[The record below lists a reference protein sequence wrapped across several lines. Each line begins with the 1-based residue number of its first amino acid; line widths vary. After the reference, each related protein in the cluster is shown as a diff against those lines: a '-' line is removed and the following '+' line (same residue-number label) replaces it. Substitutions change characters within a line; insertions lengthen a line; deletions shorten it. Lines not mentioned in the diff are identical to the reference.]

1 MAVEFD
7 PIQFRDNLQSTIARY
22 IGTAAPVSPARAPRL
37 AEALAARLQ
46 EAPLVKGPFVESLP
60 DFIKGESI
68 EDLAS
73 AGKLH
78 PAWKALEKTAD
89 GRKLFQR
96 PLHLHQ
102 AEAIRCARNY
112 LVATGTGSG
121 KTEAFLF
128 PLVDA
133 LLRESAL
140 ERPGVRAILVYPLNA
155 LANDQMFRIARLL
168 FRDMGDPG
176 ITLGRFTGAVRA
188 TASRSE
194 EQARLVKTPSFQ
206 NNFDGAGRAPGNW
219 LLSRKEMLERP
230 PHILITNYAML
241 EHILLLPRN
250 RALFERA
257 DLRWLVLDEIH
268 TYTGAQAIEV
278 AFLLRK
284 LKTKLGIPQGR
295 LRCVGASASLD
306 PSRKNE
312 LKKFA
317 SDLFGESFPAG
328 EDAVIVS
335 ERQPHTALGKGAAE
349 ASLGPQPWIAAG
361 EVLAEMRESGEL
373 EDEDAASIWNGRVEE
388 KGCREFTLEPG
399 RPFGDALLSRLAQF
413 RELRRASKLLA
424 ERSRPFEKLA
434 EQVFAGHPPGE
445 ARKALAALISIG
457 VLAKPSTPGAFP
469 LLPARYHLA
478 ASGVAGAALRLSA
491 DDPDRWS
498 DFVLGRNTPAVPDAA
513 PAYSLLVCRNC
524 GEPYIEAW
532 DDGTAILPRVE
543 HGASASRLVLR
554 LCDGPDGL
562 EADEEEP
569 EATERD
575 AAKHS
580 FDPKTG
586 ELADGPGSGIVTLA
600 EAEMKEDKEERRY
613 YVARCS
619 ACGQRG
625 GRYAEPLTSIHPGD
639 DALAAVTSQSLLEAL
654 PEPLENTGG
663 DRPMKGRNLL
673 VFADNRQDAAFFAPF
688 FERTSRDQAIRAAI
702 RCVLDENSDP
712 LDLRELTQLV
722 WRRLRGD
729 GFLLF
734 DRRNPEPLVPSLAQD
749 RLTAL
754 IAAEFCTSGLSR
766 ISLEGLGLAAVNYT
780 GLDRTARRMKDAAP
794 RRKEI
799 MPHLAKFLLDLIRR
813 NRAINKIGIL
823 DLTDESIWGEAL
835 ASRDIS
841 YDLTRTNQSRR
852 LRTLLPQG
860 RRQTRPTALL
870 ENRLGFSSEETGE
883 ILETFWGE
891 AIRPRRDHDRLL
903 TSGGRGH
910 VLDLSALRFAS
921 AEGRPL
927 YRCRSCGARSQI
939 DLGNVC
945 IVHGCGGRTEP
956 VEAGERQALAE
967 RNHYIRRYGE
977 RPLAGVAREHTA
989 AIGQSER
996 ARIEDEF
1003 REGEVNLLSC
1013 TTTMEMGVDVGDLE
1027 AVLCRNVPPGIANYQ
1042 QRAGRAG
1049 RRAQAAP
1056 VALMLARNSRYDQAQ
1071 FHDLDGYLNAVP
1083 APPYLSLD
1091 NANFFHRHQCSCVI
1105 SGWLDMRLAGHTAEG
1120 APRLKHVFGDRL
1132 TEKDE
1137 TELREEFDA
1146 WLAGGQ
1152 GKAAVD
1158 TAARMVET
1166 MPAELRGVG
1175 LAGGDLVSHV
1185 RKVFHQWLNDVAE
1198 RWRAMNQA
1206 AQEQLDTMTDQ
1217 EALEADKERAS
1228 KRHSARRSDM
1238 KRYLDRFV
1246 VEALSRAAVI
1256 PTYSFPV
1263 HSIRLEIVETR
1274 GSDAQDDAL
1283 QLDRDASLAI
1293 GEYAPGAEVVAGG
1306 RIWTS
1311 SGIVRRGVVPGSES
1325 WLPKQWY
1332 RVCSAC
1338 GHPEIHD
1345 ERKEFTSACEQCSG
1359 AAVVWPRPFVEPI
1372 GFLTSYADRMGRD
1385 PGSSRLR
1392 ERRVDEARLLTKAH
1406 LSDYSPTDISAV
1418 KSFFAS
1424 ATSRGGGPTGRMF
1437 VVNKGPHGA
1446 GYYWCTRCEYAES
1459 APHEAQYKLREIQ
1472 REHKNPRT
1480 GDPCRNERL
1489 AYPLDLGHIFET
1501 DIRAIHFD
1509 RPIPDSPAT
1518 GDANPVERFRRTLA
1532 EALRLAAARLLDT
1545 DSRDLRAATELRDGR
1560 PIIILSDAAAGGAGY
1575 CRRLLD
1581 EPRFRAARLLA
1592 EARDI
1597 LDCSNED
1604 CATSCSRCLNEYSNQ
1619 YYWDD
1624 FDRQPCR
1631 NWIDSLLRKAA
1642 KPPAGAPQD
1651 AIPDPSAS
1659 AAVLSDRLRNRPL
1672 AVIAA
1677 RSLWGAEN
1685 RDEALQSARAL
1696 RNYLEADNRRL
1707 LIFLVERAK
1716 PTAKA
1721 PMTTVD
1727 REAAD
1732 ILAPFESEGRVQ
1744 IYRVAKDVAAQA
1756 PRLASFTER
1765 VVQGRGGRSGA
1776 AAKAPRLSIVST
1788 QGEATEFYGGQPPD
1802 ALFDGPLTGVTHR
1815 WKGAAPDGWLMCKK
1829 KLIGGKEQ
1837 MLKPL
1842 ATAVA
1847 KLRKFPFAPNDPRDF
1862 AEIFEPAAGR
1872 KADVAIRDP
1881 YLAANPQ
1888 NQKTL
1893 AEFLDA
1899 LLNVGIRIERLT
1911 LTWSPGNEPRADE
1924 KRLTKEE
1931 QCGKLREAVAQT
1943 RFDGTLELKP
1953 HRSGKG
1959 HFHDRTVQSDFRDGA
1974 EPAAI
1979 RWDVTSGID
1988 NLMRQKK
1995 ECTVFRDILS

>member
-7 PIQFRDNLQSTIARY
+7 PIQFRDNLQNTIARY
-22 IGTAAPVSPARAPRL
+22 IGTAAPVSAARAPRL
-37 AEALAARLQ
+37 AHEIATRLEQ
-46 EAPLVKGPFVESLP
+46 ADLVKGPFVESLP
-60 DFIKGESI
+60 DFIKGGSI
-68 EDLAS
+68 EDLVS

-78 PAWKALEKTAD
+78 PAWKALEKTED

-102 AEAIRCARNY
+102 AEAVRCAHNY

-128 PLVDA
+128 PLVDT
-133 LLRESAL
+133 LLREGAL

-168 FRDMGDPG
+168 FRDLGDPG

-188 TASRSE
+188 TSSRNE
-194 EQARLVKTPSFQ
+194 EEAQMQEMPRFQ
-206 NNFDGAGRAPGNW
+206 NDFDGASHAPKHW

-250 RALFERA
+250 RALFEQA

-284 LKTKLGIPQGR
+284 LKTKLDIPEGR
-295 LRCVGASASLD
+295 LRCVGTSASLD
-306 PSRKNE
+306 PSRKDE
-312 LKKFA
+312 LAKFA
-317 SDLFGESFPAG
+317 SRLFGEPFPAAG

-335 ERQPHTALGKGAAE
+335 ERQPHTALDKGAAE

-373 EDEDAASIWNGRVEE
+373 EDEDAVAIWNERVET
-388 KGCREFTLEPG
+388 KGCREFTLESG
-399 RPFGDALLSRLAQF
+399 KPFGDALLARLSKF
-413 RELRRASKLLA
+413 RELRRVSKLLA
-424 ERSRPFEKLA
+424 ARSLLFEKLA
-434 EQVFAGHPPGE
+434 EQVFEGHPPGD
-445 ARKALAALISIG
+445 ARKALAALVSIG
-457 VLAKPSTPGAFP
+457 VLAKPSTSGVFP

-491 DDPDRWS
+491 DDPERWS
-498 DFVLGRNTPAVPDAA
+498 DFVFGRNAPAAPDAA
-513 PAYSLLVCRNC
+513 PAYALLVCRNC

-532 DDGTAILPRVE
+532 DNGKDILPRAE
-543 HGASASRLVLR
+543 HGASASRIVLR

-575 AAKHS
+575 TTKHS

-586 ELADGPGSGIVTLA
+586 ELSDGPGSGLVTLD
-600 EAEMKEDKEERRY
+600 EAEMKEDKEERRH

-654 PEPLENTGG
+654 PEPVENTGG
-663 DRPMKGRNLL
+663 DLPMKGRNLL

-702 RCVLDENSDP
+702 RRVLDENGET

-734 DRRNPEPLVPSLAQD
+734 DRRAPEPLVPSLAQD

-754 IAAEFCTSGLSR
+754 IAAEFCTGGLSR
-766 ISLEGLGLAAVNYT
+766 ISLEGLGLAAVDYT
-780 GLDRTARRMKDAAP
+780 GLERAARRMTQVAP
-794 RRKEI
+794 HSAEL
-799 MPHLAKFLLDLIRR
+799 MPALAKFLLDLIRR
-813 NRAINKIGIL
+813 SRAINKIGIL
-823 DLTDESIWGEAL
+823 DPTDASIWGEAL
-835 ASRDIS
+835 ASPDIS
-841 YDLTRTNQSRR
+841 WGLTRTGASRR

-870 ENRLGFSSEETGE
+870 ENRLDFSYEEARE
-883 ILETFWGE
+883 ILSAFWQE
-891 AIRPRRDHDRLL
+891 AIRPRRDRLL

-921 AEGRPL
+921 AEDRPL
-927 YRCRSCGARSQI
+927 YRCRLCGAKSQI

-956 VEAGERQALAE
+956 VEADERQAMAE
-967 RNHYIRRYGE
+967 RNHYIKRYRE
-977 RPLAGVAREHTA
+977 RPLAGVSREHTA
-989 AIGQSER
+989 AIGQRER
-996 ARIEDEF
+996 ERIEDEF
-1003 REGEVNLLSC
+1003 REGKVNLLSC
-1013 TTTMEMGVDVGDLE
+1013 TTTMEMGVDIGDLE

-1056 VALMLARNSRYDQAQ
+1056 LALMLARNSRYDQSQ

-1091 NANFFHRHQCSCVI
+1091 NANFFLRHQCSCVV
-1105 SGWLDMRLAGHTAEG
+1105 SGWLDMRLAGCTAEG
-1120 APRLKHVFGDRL
+1120 APRLKHVLGDRL
-1132 TEKDE
+1132 TEEDE
-1137 TELREEFDA
+1137 TKLREEFDV
-1146 WLAGGQ
+1146 WLAGKP
-1152 GKAAVD
+1152 GKAALD

-1185 RKVFHQWLNDVAE
+1185 SKVFRQWLNDIAE
-1198 RWRAMNQA
+1198 RWRTMNQA
-1206 AQEQLDTMTDQ
+1206 AQEQLDTVTDP
-1217 EALEADKERAS
+1217 EALEADKERAA

-1246 VEALSRAAVI
+1246 VDALSRAAVI

-1325 WLPKQWY
+1325 WLPKRWY

-1338 GHPEIHD
+1338 GHAEIHD
-1345 ERKEFTSACEQCSG
+1345 ERNEFTSACEQCSG
-1359 AAVVWPRPFVEPI
+1359 AAVAGLRPFVEPI

-1406 LSDYSPTDISAV
+1406 LSDYSPTDISAA

-1437 VVNKGPHGA
+1437 VVNKGPQGA
-1446 GYYWCTRCEYAES
+1446 GYYWCTHCEYAES
-1459 APHEAQYKLREIQ
+1459 APNAARYKHHEVRS
-1472 REHKNPRT
+1472 EHKNPRT
-1480 GDPCRNERL
+1480 GDPCRNDRL

-1518 GDANPVERFRRTLA
+1518 GDASPTERFRRTLA

-1545 DSRDLRAATELRDGR
+1545 DSRDLRAVTELRDGR
-1560 PIIILSDAAAGGAGY
+1560 PIVILSDAAAGGAGY
-1575 CRRLLD
+1575 CKRLFD
-1581 EPRFRAARLLA
+1581 EPRFSAAQLLA
-1592 EARDI
+1592 EARNI
-1597 LDCSNED
+1597 LDCSNKD
-1604 CATSCSRCLNEYSNQ
+1604 CVTSCSHCLNEYSNQ

-1624 FDRQPCR
+1624 FDRRPCR
-1631 NWIDSLLRKAA
+1631 NWIDKLLRQAVA
-1642 KPPAGAPQD
+1642 RPANAPED
-1651 AIPDPSAS
+1651 AIPDPFAS
-1659 AAVLSDRLRNRPL
+1659 AAVLGERLKKYSL

-1677 RSLWGAEN
+1677 PSLWGAGG
-1685 RDEALQSARAL
+1685 RDEALRSARAL
-1696 RNYLEADNRRL
+1696 RDYLEADNRRV
-1707 LIFLVERAK
+1707 LIFLVGRAE
-1716 PTAKA
+1716 PTAEA

-1727 REAAD
+1727 REVAD
-1732 ILAPFESEGRVQ
+1732 ILERFERENRIQ
-1744 IYRVAKDVAAQA
+1744 IYRLDPAV
-1756 PRLASFTER
+1756 
-1765 VVQGRGGRSGA
+1765 
-1776 AAKAPRLSIVST
+1776 AAKAPRLSIFIERVAEGRGGRAGKAPRLSIVT
-1788 QGEATEFYGGQPPD
+1788 RGAAAEFHGGRTPD
-1802 ALFDGPLTGVTHR
+1802 AFFEGPLAGVTHR
-1815 WKGAAPDGWLMCKK
+1815 WNGPASDGWLERNKRLVGGAEQAP
-1829 KLIGGKEQ
+1829 KLLEN
-1837 MLKPL
+1837 
-1842 ATAVA
+1842 AVA
-1847 KLRKFPFAPNDPRDF
+1847 KLRKFRFAPNDRRDF
-1862 AEIFEPAAGR
+1862 AAMFKPAVGR
-1872 KADVAIRDP
+1872 KVAVTIRDP
-1881 YLAANPQ
+1881 YIGTNRQ
-1888 NQKTL
+1888 NRETL
-1893 AEFLDA
+1893 AEFVDKLLDT
-1899 LLNVGIRIERLT
+1899 GILVERLT
-1911 LTWSPGNEPRADE
+1911 LVWNPGNRSRPEE
-1924 KRLTKEE
+1924 ERLTANE
-1931 QCGKLREAVAQT
+1931 QCNGLKAAIRRT
-1943 RFDGTLELKP
+1943 RFGGAVELKP
-1953 HRSGKG
+1953 HNAGRDG
-1959 HFHDRTVQSDFRDGA
+1959 HFHDRTVRAEARDGA
-1974 EPAAI
+1974 KPDVI
-1979 RWDVTSGID
+1979 RWDISSGID

-1995 ECTVFRDILS
+1995 ECTVFREMSS

>member
-37 AEALAARLQ
+37 AKALAARLQ

-60 DFIKGESI
+60 DFIKGGSI
-68 EDLAS
+68 EDLVS
-73 AGKLH
+73 AGELH
-78 PAWKALEKTAD
+78 RGWKALERTED
-89 GRKLFQR
+89 GRKLFYR
-96 PLHLHQ
+96 PLHSHQ
-102 AEAIRCARNY
+102 AEAIRCEYNH

-133 LLRESAL
+133 LLRENSL

-155 LANDQMFRIARLL
+155 LANDQMFRIGRLL
-168 FRDMGDPG
+168 FRDLCDPG

-194 EQARLVKTPSFQ
+194 EQARLVEAPSFQ
-206 NNFDGAGRAPGNW
+206 NNFDGVDRVPGNW

-250 RALFERA
+250 RPLFKQA

-284 LKTKLGIPQGR
+284 LKAKLGISKGR
-295 LRCVGASASLD
+295 LRCVGTSASLD
-306 PSRKNE
+306 LARKDE
-312 LKKFA
+312 LAKFA
-317 SDLFGESFPAG
+317 SRLFGEPFRAG
-328 EDAVIVS
+328 EDIVIVS
-335 ERQPHTALGKGAAE
+335 ERQPHTALDRGDAD
-349 ASLGPQPWIAAG
+349 ASLGPQAWISAG
-361 EVLAEMRESGEL
+361 EVLAELRKSGEL
-373 EDEDAASIWNGRVEE
+373 EDEDAAAIWNDHVAA
-388 KGCREFTLEPG
+388 KGCREFTLESG
-399 RPFGDALLSRLAQF
+399 EAFGDALLSRLARF
-413 RELRRASKLLA
+413 RELRRVSKLLA
-424 ERSRPFEKLA
+424 ARSLPFEQLA
-434 EQVFAGHPPGE
+434 ERVFEGHPPRD
-445 ARKALAALISIG
+445 ARKALAALVSIG

-478 ASGVAGAALRLSA
+478 ASGVAGVALRASA
-491 DDPDRWS
+491 DDPEHWS
-498 DFVLGRNTPAVPDAA
+498 DFVLGRNAPATPDAA

-532 DDGTAILPRVE
+532 DDGKAIRPRAE
-543 HGASASRLVLR
+543 HGASASRIVLR
-554 LCDGPDGL
+554 LGDGPDGF
-562 EADEEEP
+562 EADDEEP

-586 ELADGPGSGIVTLA
+586 ELADGPGSGLVTLA
-600 EAEMKEDKEERRY
+600 EAEMKEDREERRH

-639 DALAAVTSQSLLEAL
+639 DALAAVMSQALLEAL
-654 PEPLENTGG
+654 PEPLENAGR
-663 DRPMKGRNLL
+663 DLPMKGRNLL

-688 FERTSRDQAIRAAI
+688 FGRTSRDQAIRAAT
-702 RCVLDENSDP
+702 RRVLDENGESV
-712 LDLRELTQLV
+712 DLRELTQLV

-734 DRRNPEPLVPSLAQD
+734 DRRDPKPLVSSLAQD

-766 ISLEGLGLAAVNYT
+766 ISLEGLGLATVDYA
-780 GLDRTARRMKDAAP
+780 GRDRIARRMAGAVP
-794 RRKEI
+794 HRAEI
-799 MPHLAKFLLDLIRR
+799 MPDLAKFLLDLIRR
-813 NRAINKIGIL
+813 SRAINNIGVL

-835 ASRDIS
+835 ANPDIS
-841 YDLTRTNQSRR
+841 YDLARTNQSRR

-860 RRQTRPTALL
+860 HRQTRTTALL
-870 ENRLGFSSEETGE
+870 QNRLGLSSDEAGK
-883 ILETFWGE
+883 ILEAFWQE
-891 AIRPRRDHDRLL
+891 AVRPRRDHDRLL
-903 TSGGRGH
+903 TSGGRGR
-910 VLDLSALRFAS
+910 VLNLSALRFAS

-939 DLGNVC
+939 DLYNVC
-945 IVHGCGGRTEP
+945 IVHGCSGRTEP
-956 VEAGERQALAE
+956 VEAPERRETAE
-967 RNHYIRRYGE
+967 RNHYIRRYRE
-977 RPLAGVAREHTA
+977 RPLAGVAQEHTA
-989 AIGQSER
+989 AIGQRER

-1003 REGEVNLLSC
+1003 REGKINLLSC
-1013 TTTMEMGVDVGDLE
+1013 TTTMEMGVDIGDLE

-1056 VALMLARNSRYDQAQ
+1056 LALMLARNSRYDQSQ
-1071 FHDLDGYLNAVP
+1071 FHDLDRYLNAVP

-1091 NANFFHRHQCSCVI
+1091 NANFFRRHQCSCVI
-1105 SGWLDMRLAGHTAEG
+1105 SGWLDMCLADRTAEG

-1132 TEKDE
+1132 TKGDE
-1137 TELREEFDA
+1137 TRLREEFDA
-1146 WLAGGQ
+1146 WLAGGR

-1166 MPAELRGVG
+1166 MPTELRGVG
-1175 LAGGDLVSHV
+1175 LVGGDLVSHV
-1185 RKVFHQWLNDVAE
+1185 RKVFHQWLNDIAE
-1198 RWRAMNQA
+1198 RWRAMNEA
-1206 AQEQLDTMTDQ
+1206 AQEQLDTMTDR

-1246 VEALSRAAVI
+1246 VEVLSRAAVI

-1263 HSIRLEIVETR
+1263 HSIRLDIVETR
-1274 GSDAQDDAL
+1274 GNDAQDDAL

-1311 SGIVRRGVVPGSES
+1311 SGIVRRGVVPGSEG

-1332 RVCSAC
+1332 RVCAAC
-1338 GHPEIHD
+1338 SHPEIHD
-1345 ERKEFTSACEQCSG
+1345 EHKEFTPVCEQCSG
-1359 AAVVWPRPFVEPI
+1359 TAVTRPRPFVEPI

-1392 ERRVDEARLLTKAH
+1392 ERRVDEARLLTRAH

-1424 ATSRGGGPTGRMF
+1424 ATSRGDGPTGRMF
-1437 VVNKGPHGA
+1437 VVNRGPQGA

-1459 APHEAQYKLREIQ
+1459 APHEAQYGQHEVHK
-1472 REHKNPRT
+1472 EHKNPRT
-1480 GDPCRNERL
+1480 GDPCRNEGL

-1501 DIRAIHFD
+1501 DIRAIYFD
-1509 RPIPDSPAT
+1509 CPIPDSPVT
-1518 GDANPVERFRRTLA
+1518 GDANPAERFRRTLA
-1532 EALRLAAARLLDT
+1532 EALRLAAARLLDS
-1545 DSRDLRAATELRDGR
+1545 DSRDLRAATELRNGR
-1560 PIIILSDAAAGGAGY
+1560 PVIILSDAAAGGAGY

-1604 CATSCSRCLNEYSNQ
+1604 CTTSCSRCLNEYSNQ

-1624 FDRQPCR
+1624 FDRLPCR
-1631 NWIDSLLRKAA
+1631 NWIDKLLRQAVE
-1642 KPPAGAPQD
+1642 PPAGAPQD
-1651 AIPDPSAS
+1651 AIPDPFAS
-1659 AAVLSDRLRNRPL
+1659 TAVLPDRLKSGPL
-1672 AVIAA
+1672 VVIAA

-1685 RDEALQSARAL
+1685 RDEALQSARAM
-1696 RNYLEADNRRL
+1696 RNYLETDNRRL
-1707 LIFLVERAK
+1707 LIFLVESVAQ
-1716 PTAKA
+1716 TAKA
-1721 PMTTVD
+1721 LMTTVD
-1727 REAAD
+1727 RETAD
-1732 ILAPFESEGRVQ
+1732 IIASFEDDDRVQ
-1744 IYRVAKDVAAQA
+1744 IYHVEDGIAAQA
-1756 PRLASFTER
+1756 PRLAIFTER
-1765 VVQGRGGRSGA
+1765 VAEGRGGRSGA
-1776 AAKAPRLSIVST
+1776 SARDPKLSVVST
-1788 QGEATEFYGGQPPD
+1788 DGAVIEFYGGQTPD

-1815 WKGAAPDGWLMCKK
+1815 GQCLASDGWLIRNN
-1829 KLIGGKEQ
+1829 KLIGGLSQ
-1837 MLKPL
+1837 QIGVLKN
-1842 ATAVA
+1842 AVA
-1847 KLRKFPFAPNDPRDF
+1847 RLRPFRFRPNKTRDF
-1862 AEIFEPAAGR
+1862 AEIFEPAMGR
-1872 KADVAIRDP
+1872 KVAVTIRDP
-1881 YLAANPQ
+1881 YLGTNPQ
-1888 NQKTL
+1888 NRKTL
-1893 AEFLDA
+1893 AEFIDA
-1899 LLNVGIRIERLT
+1899 LLDIGIHMEHLT
-1911 LTWSPGNEPRADE
+1911 LTWNPDNRPRPDE
-1924 KRLTKEE
+1924 KRLTREE
-1931 QCGKLREAVAQT
+1931 QGGELRKSVDRT

-1953 HRSGKG
+1953 HRSDKG
-1959 HFHDRTVQSDFRDGA
+1959 HFHDRIVNAEALDGA
-1974 EPAAI
+1974 TPAII
-1979 RWDVTSGID
+1979 RWDITSGID
-1988 NLMRQKK
+1988 NLMNPKR
-1995 ECTVFRDILS
+1995 ECTVFREILS